1 MLLTYNLNLTTRVG
15 QKKDTVHLLKEIFLV
30 AKIILVAIIAKKET
44 NFEYSLTAI
53 FAQCKSNLIFL

>member
-15 QKKDTVHLLKEIFLV
+15 QKKDTVHLLKEFFLV
-30 AKIILVAIIAKKET
+30 AKLSWLQSLQKKET